1 MFVDER
7 DEKTTTSGR
16 TDKTTNTNTLP
27 KCSSLPRLLVY
38 LSVCLFVCL
47 SLSSLSSFKSLLCH
61 RAWYAQ
67 CLHALAYCAKLI
79 LLHLCDGLAW
89 CVTVER
95 IYHNLLRA

>member
-27 KCSSLPRLLVY
+27 KCSSLPRLLVR

-47 SLSSLSSFKSLLCH
+47 SVCLLVCP
-61 RAWYAQ
+61 
-67 CLHALAYCAKLI
+67 
-79 LLHLCDGLAW
+79 
-89 CVTVER
+89 
-95 IYHNLLRA
+95 